1 VNDSVEGLALRGAE
15 DRRVLGWEVNVD
27 VVLAV
32 LLDLSTDLLNR
43 GCFQRKLGPLFLGL
57 YNVTDQVFR
66 VFSNEL
72 SLFISRRA
80 SFFNTRVRAAYDALQ
95 GLLQVKS

>member
-1 VNDSVEGLALRGAE
+1 VNDSVESLALRGVE

-32 LLDLSTDLLNR
+32 LFDLSTDLLNR
-43 GCFQRKLGPLFLGL
+43 GCFQRKLGPLFLSL
-57 YNVTDQVFR
+57 HNVTDQVFR

-80 SFFNTRVRAAYDALQ
+80 SLLNTRVRAAYDALQ
-95 GLLQVKS
+95 GLLQVRS